1 MQHIADLNPVFLSAR
16 WKRVKKRVVLTD
28 ERKEHILE
36 GHREDFENYG
46 QYMGVVIENPLYIL
60 TDPKNENTAL
70 YIGQAVNS
78 DLTVV
83 VKIAFEE
90 TEDKCSSVITM
101 YRIGEKRLRRLLRNN
116 EMLYR
121 RE

>member
-1 MQHIADLNPVFLSAR
+1 M
-16 WKRVKKRVVLTD
+16 K
-28 ERKEHILE
+28 
-36 GHREDFENYG
+36 
-46 QYMGVVIENPLYIL
+46 
-60 TDPKNENTAL
+60 NTAL